1 MGFGVCGQ
9 RICELRQI
17 PGEEAAVPREAAAR
31 RRRSGRRRFP
41 AGREAVTPAEA
52 AIPGRK
58 RRFPAGRGGSGR
70 KRRLRGRWL
79 PGRGAMVPGGG
90 SAEAAWPEPGARPEP
105 RELRVAGAA
114 AAARVAAGGGRLP
127 AALLPRGLRAL
138 ELSGCAALREL
149 GPGLAAALPA
159 LQTLVLRDDALGPAG
174 LGAGL
179 GGAMAA
185 LRVLDLSGNALEAL
199 PPALGGADPD
209 PDPGAAPELPA
220 LQSLDLSRNRLR
232 ELGPGLA
239 WHAPRLQALL
249 LAGNLLR
256 ELPGRLLPPG
266 PAPRP
271 ALPLLARLEA
281 PGNRLARLGADIA
294 ALPALKSLDVAN
306 NELQEL
312 PAALADCPRL
322 KEANFRGNQLKDKRL
337 EKMVNGCQTKSILEY
352 LRAGG
357 RGKGKAENTREEA
370 RKKKREKQQKKN
382 GGDGE
387 QDEVEEASK
396 LLVKVLHVSTPLVI
410 KVSLGVKDVRPFIVC
425 CVLKG
430 VNLKPGNALK
440 RFLSAQTKLHEDIC
454 EKRTAATIAT
464 HDLQLIK
471 GPLIYD
477 VQPPEELKITPLGR
491 KEIKAKDLL
500 RQLQLEAEEQRKQ
513 KKRQNIS
520 GLHKYLQLLDGKDH
534 YPCLVDAE
542 GVVIS
547 FPPITNS
554 EKTKK
559 IAELN
564 RFTSEN
570 KEDSGSDSEP
580 DGLCGPMNSNPN
592 QDAQPTSLPLVVEQV
607 RVVDT
612 DGNLKV
618 LYPSKTDL
626 ATVSSLL
633 TVIR

>member
-1 MGFGVCGQ
+1 MAAAAAWP
-9 RICELRQI
+9 EL
-17 PGEEAAVPREAAAR
+17 EAAAR
-31 RRRSGRRRFP
+31 ERRR
-41 AGREAVTPAEA
+41 
-52 AIPGRK
+52 
-58 RRFPAGRGGSGR
+58 
-70 KRRLRGRWL
+70 
-79 PGRGAMVPGGG
+79 
-90 SAEAAWPEPGARPEP
+90 
-105 RELRVAGAA
+105 ELALAGAA
-114 AAARVAAGGGRLP
+114 VAERVAAGGGRLP
-127 AALLPRGLRAL
+127 AALLALPLLQSL

-159 LQTLVLRDDALGPAG
+159 LHTLVLRGNALGPAG

-179 GGAMAA
+179 GGPLPA
-185 LRVLDLSGNALEAL
+185 LRLLDLSGNGLEAL
-199 PPALGGADPD
+199 PAALGGAA
-209 PDPGAAPELPA
+209 GAEPAAEPAGAPAFPQLR
-220 LQSLDLSRNRLR
+220 SLNLSANRLR

-239 WHAPRLQALL
+239 RAAPQLQALL
-249 LAGNLLR
+249 LSGNRLR
-256 ELPGRLLPPG
+256 ALPGGLLPAAAAVAVPG
-266 PAPRP
+266 GPF
-271 ALPLLARLEA
+271 PLLSRLEA
-281 PGNRLARLGADIA
+281 ADNEVAELGADIA

-306 NELQEL
+306 NQLREL

-337 EKMVNGCQTKSILEY
+337 EKMVNGCQTKAILEY

-357 RGKGKAENTREEA
+357 RGKGKAESTREEA
-370 RKKKREKQQKKN
+370 RKKKREKQQKKD
-382 GGDGE
+382 GGDRE
-387 QDEVEEASK
+387 QDELEEASK
-396 LLVKVLHVSTPLVI
+396 LLVKVLHVSENPVPLVV
-410 KVSLGVKDVRPFIVC
+410 KASPGVKDVRPFIVC

-440 RFLSAQTKLHEDIC
+440 RFLSVQTKLHEDIC

-491 KEIKAKDLL
+491 KEIRAKDLL

-513 KKRQNIS
+513 KKRQNVS
-520 GLHKYLQLLDGKDH
+520 GLHKYLQLLDGKDN

-542 GVVIS
+542 GIVIS

-554 EKTKK
+554 EKTKIRKDTHDLFLEVTSDTSLQICKDVMDTLILK

-564 RFTSEN
+564 RFTLEN
-570 KEDSGSDSEP
+570 KEDSGSDNDS
-580 DGLCGPMNSNPN
+580 DALCGPVNLNPSQNVQPMNF
-592 QDAQPTSLPLVVEQV
+592 PLVVEQV

-626 ATVSSLL
+626 TRVSSLL

>member
-1 MGFGVCGQ
+1 MAAAWP
-9 RICELRQI
+9 EL
-17 PGEEAAVPREAAAR
+17 EAAAR
-31 RRRSGRRRFP
+31 ERRREL
-41 AGREAVTPAEA
+41 A
-52 AIPGRK
+52 
-58 RRFPAGRGGSGR
+58 
-70 KRRLRGRWL
+70 L
-79 PGRGAMVPGGG
+79 PGAAV
-90 SAEAAWPEPGARPEP
+90 AE
-105 RELRVAGAA
+105 
-114 AAARVAAGGGRLP
+114 RVAAGGGRLP
-127 AALLPRGLRAL
+127 AALLALPLLQSL

-159 LQTLVLRDDALGPAG
+159 LHTLVLRGNALGPAG

-179 GGAMAA
+179 GGPLPA
-185 LRVLDLSGNALEAL
+185 LRLLDLSGNGLEAL
-199 PPALGGADPD
+199 PAALGGAAGPAGA
-209 PDPGAAPELPA
+209 PAAAPPEPPA
-220 LQSLDLSRNRLR
+220 FPQLRSLNLSANRLR

-239 WHAPRLQALL
+239 RAAPQLQDLL
-249 LAGNLLR
+249 LSGNRLR
-256 ELPGRLLPPG
+256 ALPGGLLPPAGAPGLPGG
-266 PAPRP
+266 PF
-271 ALPLLARLEA
+271 PLLSRLEA
-281 PGNRLARLGADIA
+281 ADNEVAELGPDIA
-294 ALPALKSLDVAN
+294 ALPALKSLDLAN
-306 NELQEL
+306 NQLREL

-337 EKMVNGCQTKSILEY
+337 EKMVNGCQTKAILEY

-357 RGKGKAENTREEA
+357 RGKGKAESGREEA
-370 RKKKREKQQKKN
+370 RKKKREKQQKKD

-387 QDEVEEASK
+387 QDELEEASK
-396 LLVKVLHVSTPLVI
+396 LLVKVLHISENPAPLV
-410 KVSLGVKDVRPFIVC
+410 VKASPGIRDVRPFIVC

-464 HDLQLIK
+464 HDLQLVK
-471 GPLIYD
+471 GPLTYD
-477 VQPPEELKITPLGR
+477 VRPPDELKIMPLGR

-513 KKRQNIS
+513 KKRQNVS
-520 GLHKYLQLLDGKDH
+520 GLHKYLQLLDGKDN

-554 EKTKK
+554 EKTKIRKDTRDLFLEVTSDTSLQICKDVMDTLILK

-564 RFTSEN
+564 KFALEN
-570 KEDSGSDSEP
+570 KEGSGSDNES
-580 DGLCGPMNSNPN
+580 DALCGPVNLNPSQN
-592 QDAQPTSLPLVVEQV
+592 VQPMDFPLVVEQV

-626 ATVSSLL
+626 TTVSSLL

>member
-1 MGFGVCGQ
+1 MAAAWP
-9 RICELRQI
+9 EL
-17 PGEEAAVPREAAAR
+17 EAAAR
-31 RRRSGRRRFP
+31 ERRR
-41 AGREAVTPAEA
+41 
-52 AIPGRK
+52 
-58 RRFPAGRGGSGR
+58 
-70 KRRLRGRWL
+70 
-79 PGRGAMVPGGG
+79 
-90 SAEAAWPEPGARPEP
+90 
-105 RELRVAGAA
+105 ELALAGAA
-114 AAARVAAGGGRLP
+114 VAERVEAGGGRLP
-127 AALLPRGLRAL
+127 AALLALPLLQSL

-159 LQTLVLRDDALGPAG
+159 LHTLVLRGNALGPAG
-174 LGAGL
+174 LGDGL
-179 GGAMAA
+179 GGPLPA
-185 LRVLDLSGNALEAL
+185 LRLLDLSGNGLEAL
-199 PPALGGADPD
+199 PAALGGAAGSEPAGA
-209 PDPGAAPELPA
+209 PGGAPAFPQLR
-220 LQSLDLSRNRLR
+220 SLNLSGNRLR

-239 WHAPRLQALL
+239 HAAPQLQALL
-249 LAGNLLR
+249 LSGNRLR
-256 ELPGRLLPPG
+256 ALPGGLLPPAGTAAAPGG
-266 PAPRP
+266 PF
-271 ALPLLARLEA
+271 PLLSRLEA
-281 PGNRLARLGADIA
+281 ADNEVAELGSDIA
-294 ALPALKSLDVAN
+294 VLPALKSLDVAN
-306 NELQEL
+306 NQLREL

-337 EKMVNGCQTKSILEY
+337 EKMVNGCQTKAILDY

-357 RGKGKAENTREEA
+357 RGKGKAESAREEA
-370 RKKKREKQQKKN
+370 RKKKREKQQKKD
-382 GGDGE
+382 GGDRE
-387 QDEVEEASK
+387 QDELEEASK
-396 LLVKVLHVSTPLVI
+396 LLVKVLHVSDNPAPLE
-410 KVSLGVKDVRPFIVC
+410 VKASPSVKEVRPFIVC

-471 GPLIYD
+471 GPLIYG
-477 VQPPEELKITPLGR
+477 VQPPDELKITPLGR

-513 KKRQNIS
+513 KKRQNVS
-520 GLHKYLQLLDGKDH
+520 GLHKYLQLLDGKDN

-554 EKTKK
+554 EKTKIRKDTRDLFLEVTSDTSLQICKDVMDTLILK

-564 RFTSEN
+564 RFTLEN
-570 KEDSGSDSEP
+570 KEDSGSDDES
-580 DGLCGPMNSNPN
+580 DALCGPVNLNPSQDTQPMN
-592 QDAQPTSLPLVVEQV
+592 LPLVVEQV

-626 ATVSSLL
+626 AAVSSLL
-633 TVIR
+633 TVLR

>member
-1 MGFGVCGQ
+1 
-9 RICELRQI
+9 
-17 PGEEAAVPREAAAR
+17 
-31 RRRSGRRRFP
+31 
-41 AGREAVTPAEA
+41 
-52 AIPGRK
+52 
-58 RRFPAGRGGSGR
+58 
-70 KRRLRGRWL
+70 
-79 PGRGAMVPGGG
+79 
-90 SAEAAWPEPGARPEP
+90 
-105 RELRVAGAA
+105 
-114 AAARVAAGGGRLP
+114 P
-127 AALLPRGLRAL
+127 AA
-138 ELSGCAALREL
+138 
-149 GPGLAAALPA
+149 
-159 LQTLVLRDDALGPAG
+159 Q
-174 LGAGL
+174 
-179 GGAMAA
+179 
-185 LRVLDLSGNALEAL
+185 
-199 PPALGGADPD
+199 PPF
-209 PDPGAAPELPA
+209 
-220 LQSLDLSRNRLR
+220 
-232 ELGPGLA
+232 
-239 WHAPRLQALL
+239 
-249 LAGNLLR
+249 
-256 ELPGRLLPPG
+256 
-266 PAPRP
+266 
-271 ALPLLARLEA
+271 PLLSRLEA
-281 PGNRLARLGADIA
+281 PDNELRVLGGAGIA

-306 NELQEL
+306 NQLQEL
-312 PAALADCPRL
+312 PAELADCPRL

-357 RGKGKAENTREEA
+357 RGKGKAENSREEA
-370 RKKKREKQQKKN
+370 RKKKREKQQKKD

-396 LLVKVLHVSTPLVI
+396 LLVKVLHVSTPLVV
-410 KVSLGVKDVRPFIVC
+410 KVSVGVKDVRPFIVC

-440 RFLSAQTKLHEDIC
+440 RFLSVQTKLHEDIC

-464 HDLQLIK
+464 HDLWLIK

-554 EKTKK
+554 EKTKIRKETRDLFLEVTSDTSLQICKDVMDTLILK

-564 RFTSEN
+564 RSTLEN

-580 DGLCGPMNSNPN
+580 DALRGPMNSNSSQN
-592 QDAQPTSLPLVVEQV
+592 TQPTSLPLVVEQV

>member
-1 MGFGVCGQ
+1 S
-9 RICELRQI
+9 
-17 PGEEAAVPREAAAR
+17 PPAAMAA
-31 RRRSGRRRFP
+31 
-41 AGREAVTPAEA
+41 
-52 AIPGRK
+52 
-58 RRFPAGRGGSGR
+58 
-70 KRRLRGRWL
+70 
-79 PGRGAMVPGGG
+79 
-90 SAEAAWPEPGARPEP
+90 AAWPELEAVARDRR
-105 RELRVAGAA
+105 REVALAGPAVAERVS
-114 AAARVAAGGGRLP
+114 AGGGRLP
-127 AALLPRGLRAL
+127 AELLALPLLQSL
-138 ELSGCAALREL
+138 ELSGCGALREL

-159 LQTLVLRDDALGPAG
+159 LHTLVLRDNALGPAG

-179 GGAMAA
+179 GGPLRA
-185 LRVLDLSGNALEAL
+185 LRLLDLSGNGLEEL
-199 PPALGGADPD
+199 PEELGGLGGP
-209 PDPGAAPELPA
+209 PQGPSEPSPA
-220 LQSLDLSRNRLR
+220 FPQLRSLNLCGNRLR

-239 WHAPRLQALL
+239 KAAPQLQALL
-249 LAGNLLR
+249 LSGNCLR
-256 ELPGRLLPPG
+256 TLPGGLLPPDPG
-266 PAPRP
+266 PGGPF
-271 ALPLLARLEA
+271 PLLSRLEV
-281 PGNRLARLGADIA
+281 NDNEVEELGPDIA
-294 ALPALKSLDVAN
+294 ALTALKTLDVAN
-306 NELQEL
+306 NQLREL

-337 EKMVNGCQTKSILEY
+337 EKMVNGCQTKAILEY

-357 RGKGKAENTREEA
+357 RGKGKGESARDEA
-370 RKKKREKQQKKN
+370 RKKKREKQQKKD

-387 QDEVEEASK
+387 QDELEEASK
-396 LLVKVLHVSTPLVI
+396 LLVKVLHVSDNPAPLVVKASPGI
-410 KVSLGVKDVRPFIVC
+410 KDVRPFIVC

-454 EKRTAATIAT
+454 EKRTVATIAT

-471 GPLIYD
+471 APLTYD
-477 VQPPEELKITPLGR
+477 VQPPDELKVTPLGR

-500 RQLQLEAEEQRKQ
+500 RQLQLEADEQRKQ
-513 KKRQNIS
+513 KKRQNVS
-520 GLHKYLQLLDGKDH
+520 GLHKYLQLLDGKDN

-554 EKTKK
+554 EKTKVRKETQDLFLEVTSDTSLQICKDVMDTLILK

-564 RFTSEN
+564 RFTLEN
-570 KEDSGSDSEP
+570 KEDLGSHDEADALCEP
-580 DGLCGPMNSNPN
+580 LNLNPGQN
-592 QDAQPTSLPLVVEQV
+592 AELLVVEQV

-626 ATVSSLL
+626 VTVSSLL